1 MPHHSSTHVLTLLK
15 LLNTP
20 SLEGGFNNF
29 NNFNFNVLRKVA
41 GNSIIMSNR
50 HPDKVMLDS
59 WGAFD
64 TAIKLSNK
72 VIEEGKVNMF
82 KYLSKLVT
90 VNYFEFNK
98 DWRNYKADIIKEIAK
113 TEDRYT
119 VKYSKMKAAIY
130 TLVRVT
136 FCHMK
141 G

>member
-1 MPHHSSTHVLTLLK
+1 
-15 LLNTP
+15 
-20 SLEGGFNNF
+20 
-29 NNFNFNVLRKVA
+29 
-41 GNSIIMSNR
+41 MSNR

-98 DWRNYKADIIKEIAK
+98 DWKNYKADIIKEIAK

-119 VKYSKMKAAIY
+119 VKYSQMKAAIY